1 MLVVSVVDGEAVAR
15 LLAHRTAPFDKEGSE
30 WRLRGLELLLVVVLA
45 SGFLSGRDEDAAG
58 WWLHDLSR
66 VRNGA
71 GDWIVAVGVLVL
83 EGGRF
88 VYVAGSWMVVLYGGG
103 YALRRPVYSTGAG
116 GVPVEEL

>member
-30 WRLRGLELLLVVVLA
+30 WRLRGLELLLVVLA
-45 SGFLSGRDEDAAG
+45 SGFLLGRDVDTPG
-58 WWLHDLSR
+58 WWLHDLSL
-66 VRNGA
+66 VRSGA